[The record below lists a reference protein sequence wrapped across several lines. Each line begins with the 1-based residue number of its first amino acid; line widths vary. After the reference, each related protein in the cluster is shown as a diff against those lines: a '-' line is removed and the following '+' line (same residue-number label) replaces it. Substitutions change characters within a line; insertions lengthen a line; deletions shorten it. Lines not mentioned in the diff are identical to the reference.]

1 MATRKSKSKVKHGE
15 WVDGAFDA
23 MPRMV
28 ARSSVVRDLSDAAFR
43 LLHTALG
50 LHTGANNGHL
60 CLTLSALS
68 SYGWTSNR
76 KLAAAKNQLL
86 EVGLLVQTRQGGL
99 GIGPSLYALGW
110 LGISRWDGLDISLVQ
125 FQKHRGRWKSNGATA
140 APGAGSGAVPKGDQF
155 PAPGAGTAKRF
166 PAPGAGSAKHPERV
180 QPAPGAGTAKRF
192 PAPGAGSET
201 AQKTQSLH
209 PERVTGIPGAI
220 PGTACDV
227 PDVDV
232 GGMLG

>member
-1 MATRKSKSKVKHGE
+1 VTQRFACY
-15 WVDGAFDA
+15 
-23 MPRMV
+23 
-28 ARSSVVRDLSDAAFR
+28 
-43 LLHTALG
+43 TALG

-140 APGAGSGAVPKGDQF
+140 APGAGSGAVPKATNF
-155 PAPGAGTAKRF
+155 L
-166 PAPGAGSAKHPERV
+166 HPERV
-180 QPAPGAGTAKRF
+180 QQNDF
-192 PAPGAGSET
+192 
-201 AQKTQSLH
+201 LH
-209 PERVTGIPGAI
+209 PERVQQSTRA
-220 PGTACDV
+220 GTACTRS
-227 PDVDV
+227 
-232 GGMLG
+232 GYSKAISCTRSGFRNGQKRNRCTRSG

>member
-155 PAPGAGTAKRF
+155 PAPGAGTACTRSGYSKAISCTRSGF
-166 PAPGAGSAKHPERV
+166 RNGPKNAIAAPGAGDRYTRCHPWYC
-180 QPAPGAGTAKRF
+180 
-192 PAPGAGSET
+192 
-201 AQKTQSLH
+201 L
-209 PERVTGIPGAI
+209 
-220 PGTACDV
+220 
-227 PDVDV
+227 
-232 GGMLG
+232 